1 MLNTLKSLVAKSW
14 KNEKPDLQPGTHY
27 FDEEFVV
34 RISGSVEQRPDELIA
49 PTVSIPL
56 IPALALFWEKAGIA
70 RGPALEMLKQAMLEA
85 MDKLAPGVASRHT
98 LLYGVE
104 VKFYSSRLELNDQLE
119 TKVANLFAGGDGA
132 GMTRGLVQASV
143 SGVMVAR
150 EILSRES

>member
-14 KNEKPDLQPGTHY
+14 KNEKPDLDPGTHY

-70 RGPALEMLKQAMLEA
+70 RKPALEMLKQALLEA
-85 MDKLAPGVASRHT
+85 MDKGSKEDPDIQARI
-98 LLYGVE
+98 
-104 VKFYSSRLELNDQLE
+104 KDIE
-119 TKVANLFAGGDGA
+119 TKVLARQARNRR
-132 GMTRGLVQASV
+132 RGHQALCV
-143 SGVMVAR
+143 R
-150 EILSRES
+150 RESKRATHFSRSCGLSPRQGQR